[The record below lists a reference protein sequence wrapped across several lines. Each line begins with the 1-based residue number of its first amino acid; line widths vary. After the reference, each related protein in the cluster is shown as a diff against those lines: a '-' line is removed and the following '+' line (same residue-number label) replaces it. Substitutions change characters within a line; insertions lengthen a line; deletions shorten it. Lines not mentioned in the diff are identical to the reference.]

1 MRAWTAA
8 SDNGTPRVCGLAGA
22 LGRVCSSRPREPG
35 EIMKLLAIGRPRAG
49 TDTSQIARRARDEM
63 RALWQLYREGVV
75 REMYSPGRPGAVLV
89 LETADRQQAENAVV
103 GLPLAMSGVIDFEV
117 IELLPFGAF
126 EVLFAGQPPS
136 DDPGQGPVSA

>member
-1 MRAWTAA
+1 
-8 SDNGTPRVCGLAGA
+8 
-22 LGRVCSSRPREPG
+22 
-35 EIMKLLAIGRPRAG
+35 
-49 TDTSQIARRARDEM
+49 M

-89 LETADRQQAENAVV
+89 LETADRQQAENAVA

-136 DDPGQGPVSA
+136 DGPGQGPVSA